1 MKLASNIRQFVLLT
15 AVCSIAAS
23 CDRTGIETCT
33 VEEDN
38 LGSATLVCPDGTT
51 AQLPDSNLNL
61 DEYCK
66 LTDNGD
72 GTSQLD
78 CPDGTTATI
87 TNTPVTGPIDEE
99 PIAPTP
105 ETPPTGEENND
116 PPVTADD
123 LSPEELERVD
133 FLRTVIE
140 AGLDLGQTSFLDEVD
155 IVLANNG
162 IVDYDSSGLTDE
174 YSVSEEQPND
184 CPFVQFYDNGFDNQT
199 QGNCDFMLELA
210 KIEMYSQLSDALVN
224 TPPPANPD
232 AATEQNPE
240 NTEGTDTETTDE
252 ETSDE
257 GSDEEAE
264 FWYEQGAISGIE
276 QYKVMVRSDMKLQS
290 ICNTNPTVP
299 ESAYEKGL
307 IVGAQILA
315 AEFNTWLADQGETA
329 DYPTMSNPI
338 ELCNID
344 DSALDPSR
352 SSALGKVPAAAE
364 QNPLCDDYSPPT
376 SEHALHYDQATID
389 YMEGIKDGI
398 DAEFALAAVRI
409 FRLIPCN
416 VGDPIV
422 VDLDGDGIELLSIYR
437 GVNFDFYGTRHPQA
451 TAWVGSDD
459 GLLVYD
465 RNNNQRIDDGTEL
478 FGNVDQRFS
487 DGFQHLAALD
497 TNRDGRVDAEDSHF
511 SLLNIWQDLNSDGI
525 TDAGELKSLAD
536 VGLTSI
542 PVQADP
548 VSMRSAGIR
557 IPLVTE
563 SDGFLIGDALFQ
575 TAPYAS
581 PSLSR

>member
-1 MKLASNIRQFVLLT
+1 MLT
-15 AVCSIAAS
+15 AVCSIASA
-23 CDRTGIETCT
+23 CDTTRIETCT
-33 VEEDN
+33 VQDDSF
-38 LGSATLVCPDGTT
+38 GSATLVCPDGTT
-51 AQLPDSNLNL
+51 AQLPGSNVSP
-61 DEYCK
+61 DGHCT

-72 GTSQLD
+72 GTSQLE
-78 CPDGTTATI
+78 CPDGTTVTI
-87 TNTPVTGPIDEE
+87 TNTPPTGPIDEE
-99 PIAPTP
+99 NIAPTP

-116 PPVTADD
+116 PPVTVDD
-123 LSPEELERVD
+123 LSPDELKRVD

-155 IVLANNG
+155 IVLATNG
-162 IVDYDSSGLTDE
+162 IIDYDSSGLTDE
-174 YSVSEEQPND
+174 YSVSEEDPND
-184 CPFVQFYDNGFDNQT
+184 CPFVQFYDNGFETQT

-210 KIEMYSQLSDALVN
+210 KIEMYAQLGDALIN

-232 AATEQNPE
+232 AATEANAD
-240 NTEGTDTETTDE
+240 GTDDETEND
-252 ETSDE
+252 
-257 GSDEEAE
+257 GADEEAE

-276 QYKVMVRSDMKLQS
+276 QYKVMVRSDMKVQS
-290 ICNTNPTVP
+290 ICNTNPSVP

-315 AEFNTWLADQGETA
+315 NEFNTWLADQGETP

-352 SSALGKVPAAAE
+352 SAALEKVTSTAT
-364 QNPLCDDYSPPT
+364 QNPLCADYSPPT

-451 TAWVGSDD
+451 TAWVASDD

-465 RNNNQRIDDGTEL
+465 RNSNQRIDDGTEL

-497 TNRDGRVDAEDSHF
+497 TNRDGRIDAQDSYF
-511 SLLNIWQDLNSDGI
+511 GLLSIWQDLNSDGV
-525 TDAGELKSLAD
+525 TDAGELKSLQE

-542 PVQADP
+542 PVHADQ

-581 PSLSR
+581 PSLAR